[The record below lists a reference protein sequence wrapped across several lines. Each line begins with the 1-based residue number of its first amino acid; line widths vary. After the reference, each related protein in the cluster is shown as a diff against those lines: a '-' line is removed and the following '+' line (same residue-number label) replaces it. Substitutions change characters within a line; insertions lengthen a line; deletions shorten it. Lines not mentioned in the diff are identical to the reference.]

1 MEALL
6 AALGDTGIASF
17 LRGSR
22 YVYPLVNAAH
32 ILGIALLVGA
42 IAVLDVRVLGF
53 ARRVPLAGA
62 ARLLLPVT
70 ITGLV
75 LAVVAGIALFSVKPV
90 DYAANPVFLVKL
102 ALIALALGNA
112 AWLRLSTDWA
122 VALGGGAVAP
132 RVRAGAVLSLVL
144 WVSALVAGRLVA
156 FFGY

>member
-1 MEALL
+1 MDGLL
-6 AALGDTGIASF
+6 AALGDTGIATF

-42 IAVLDVRVLGF
+42 IAALDARVLGF
-53 ARRVPLAGA
+53 ARRVPLADA

-112 AWLRLSTDWA
+112 AWLRLGTDWA

-132 RVRAGAVLSLVL
+132 RVRAGAALSLLL

>member
-1 MEALL
+1 MEGLL
-6 AALGDTGIASF
+6 ATLGDTGIATF

-42 IAVLDVRVLGF
+42 IATLDARVLGF
-53 ARRVPLAGA
+53 ARRVPLADA

-75 LAVVAGIALFSVKPV
+75 LAVLAGAALFTVKPV

-102 ALIALALGNA
+102 ALIVLALANA
-112 AWLRLSTDWA
+112 AWLRLRTDWA
-122 VALGGGAVAP
+122 VALGGGPVAP
-132 RVRAGAVLSLVL
+132 GVRAGAALSLLL
-144 WVSALVAGRLVA
+144 WLAVLVAGRMVA